1 MKGWSEMEISNARIK
16 STELRLDGDIP
27 TFYVFVEGNGWG
39 CGIGGYSLVGYDTD
53 PPTWGTVEAL
63 AQICKAVGVDN
74 WEDLPGKYCRV
85 KKDYQTVSVIGNII
99 KDDWFDLKEFY
110 GGKG

>member
-1 MKGWSEMEISNARIK
+1 MTEILNAKITRTK
-16 STELRLDGDIP
+16 LRFHGDIP
-27 TFYVFVEGNGWG
+27 TYYVFVEGNGWG
-39 CGIGGYSLVGYDTD
+39 CGIGGYSLVGFDTD
-53 PPTWGTVEAL
+53 PPTYATVEAL
-63 AQICKAVGVDN
+63 MKICDVVGVDN

-85 KKDYQTVSVIGNII
+85 KMDCQTVKVIGNII